1 MLVYPPRKVMRI
13 LFDHSTPAPLRRHL
27 PGHEVKEAFELGWER
42 LSNGELLNA
51 AEKDGFEILIT
62 ADKNIRYQQNLT
74 GRKIALIVIGNA
86 QWPILRRH
94 LSRVMEA
101 ADAATHG
108 SYVEVDIPA

>member
-42 LSNGELLNA
+42 LSNGELFNA

-62 ADKNIRYQQNLT
+62 GGQKHPLPAE
-74 GRKIALIVIGNA
+74 
-86 QWPILRRH
+86 P
-94 LSRVMEA
+94 
-101 ADAATHG
+101 HG
-108 SYVEVDIPA
+108 P